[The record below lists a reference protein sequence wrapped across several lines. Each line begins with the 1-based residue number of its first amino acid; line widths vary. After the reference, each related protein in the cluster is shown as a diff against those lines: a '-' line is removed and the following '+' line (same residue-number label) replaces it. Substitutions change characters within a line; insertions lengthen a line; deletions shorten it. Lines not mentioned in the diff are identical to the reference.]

1 MSLFAELRRRNVF
14 RVGAAYV
21 VTAWL
26 LIQVAETIFPLFGF
40 DETPARIVVVVLA
53 IGFVP
58 ALVFA
63 WAFEI
68 TPEGLKRES
77 AVSRDLSV
85 VPHAGK
91 TLDRIIMVVLALAL
105 GYFAFDKFVLEPGRE
120 AAVEE
125 KLAEQLVTAT
135 EAARREGRT
144 EALVESYGDK
154 SIAVLPFVNMSD
166 DAGNEYFSDGISEE
180 LLNLLAKI
188 PELRV
193 ISRSSAFSYKGKEMK
208 LAQVAEELNV
218 AHILEGSVRKS
229 GDRVR
234 ITVQLIEARSDTHL
248 WSETYDR
255 TLVDIFAVQDE
266 IAGDVVSQLK
276 IRPLGDPPLVTE
288 TDPKTYTLYLQARDL
303 INREEEEGDI
313 AEAQA
318 LLEAAL
324 DIDPDYVP
332 AINEMSRSYI
342 VMAKPDEATM
352 EYARQRVRELTQR
365 ALSIDPD
372 NGFATIMAGWPD
384 GGAVDNLE
392 VVANHL
398 QRGLELDPTDVD
410 SLRVAGIISS
420 WVGRPEQAARIL
432 AYVTARDP
440 MCVVCV
446 YTLAMNYLAL
456 GRLDEAEDSILRLR
470 LLTKG
475 SGGWLTLAT
484 ISLLQGRPDESLERV
499 GEAVKLSIDDQHGY
513 PQVSLLQGKALAL
526 HDLGRQAEFEET
538 LAKLRDGYADTDP
551 EIVASVFAWEG
562 DADTAFELLRRV
574 AGKPPQ
580 GFNGWNKNP
589 LFRSLHSDPRWQEML
604 DSIAHI
610 TERMQKIELEIRL
623 PN

>member
-1 MSLFAELRRRNVF
+1 MSFFAELRRRNVF

-40 DETPARIVVVVLA
+40 DDTPARVVVIVLA
-53 IGFVP
+53 ICFVP
-58 ALVFA
+58 ALVLA

-77 AVSRDLSV
+77 EVDRDVSVAQRT
-85 VPHAGK
+85 GK
-91 TLDRIIMVVLALAL
+91 KLDRIIMAVLALAL

-120 AAVEE
+120 AAKEE
-125 KLAEQLVTAT
+125 QQAAQLATAT
-135 EAARREGRT
+135 EQARREGRT

-166 DAGNEYFSDGISEE
+166 DPGNEYFSDGVSEE
-180 LLNLLAKI
+180 LLNLLAKV

-193 ISRSSAFSYKGKEMK
+193 ISRSSAFSYKGKDIK

-266 IAGDVVSQLK
+266 IAGKVVSQLK
-276 IRPLGDPPLVTE
+276 VRLLKDRPRLTE
-288 TDPKTYTLYLQARDL
+288 TDPKAYTLYLQARDL
-303 INREEEEGDI
+303 INREAEGDI

-318 LLEAAL
+318 LLDAAL
-324 DIDPDYVP
+324 DVDPDYVP
-332 AINEMSRSYI
+332 AINEMSRLNI
-342 VMAKPDEATM
+342 VMDKPDEASM
-352 EYARQRVRELTQR
+352 EQARQRVRELTQR

-384 GGAVDNLE
+384 GGAVDNVE
-392 VVANHL
+392 VFASYL

-410 SLRVAGIISS
+410 SLRVAGIIYS

-446 YTLAMNYLAL
+446 YTLAVNYLSL
-456 GRLDEAEDSILRLR
+456 GQLDEAEDSIVRLR

-475 SGGWLTLAT
+475 SGGLLTLAT
-484 ISLLQGRPDESLERV
+484 ISLLKGRPDESLERV
-499 GEAVKLSIDDQHGY
+499 EEAVKLSVDEEHGY
-513 PQVSLLQGKALAL
+513 PRGSLLQARALAL

-538 LAKLRDGYADTDP
+538 LAKLREEYADKEP
-551 EIVASVFAWEG
+551 EVVASVYAWKG
-562 DADTAFELLRRV
+562 DADTAFELLRKV

-580 GFNGWNKNP
+580 GFNGWNKSP
-589 LFRSLHSDPRWQEML
+589 LFRKLHADPRWQEML
-604 DSIAHI
+604 DSISHI
-610 TERMQKIELEIRL
+610 TEKMRKIELEVQL
-623 PN
+623 PR